1 MRTVIVATK
10 NAGKLREIS
19 SLLHNEF
26 DRFLSLLDLA
36 EEIDI
41 DEDSLLYTENAM
53 KKARKVGDM
62 IGMDTIADDSGLE
75 VDALGGR
82 PGIHSSRFGPT
93 DAARIDRLLTELGP
107 IPWERRTAVFKAY
120 VVFYRPAMER
130 TYLFY
135 GNLPGIIGFERQ
147 GEGGFGFD
155 PVFYVPQ
162 YGRYLA
168 ELPVEEK
175 NRISHRGRALMALK
189 KFLNESG
196 TL

>member
-1 MRTVIVATK
+1 MRSVIVATK

-41 DEDSLLYTENAM
+41 EEDSLLYTENAM
-53 KKARKVGDM
+53 KKARKVGDKLG
-62 IGMDTIADDSGLE
+62 IDTVADDSGLE
-75 VDALGGR
+75 VDALDGR

-93 DAARIDRLLTELGP
+93 DTARIDRLLAELDGV
-107 IPWERRTAVFKAY
+107 PWERRTACFKAY
-120 VVFYRPAMER
+120 LVFYRPAMER

-135 GNLPGIIGFERQ
+135 GHLPGVIGFERH
-147 GEGGFGFD
+147 GEGGFGYD
-155 PVFYVPQ
+155 PVFFAPQ

-168 ELPVEEK
+168 EMPVEEK
-175 NRISHRGRALMALK
+175 NRISHRGQALLALK
-189 KFLNESG
+189 KFLSDSRN
-196 TL
+196 L